1 MTLTTAAVESA
12 TAPSVSPFRVDRV
25 AGISSSRVDLDL
37 AEARDAAAALDDLD
51 AQVQQM
57 TGPITD
63 MLFTA
68 VASAASDKTARRAL
82 LDARRSAH
90 DPFGQ
95 PMSQTKLAVA
105 SEAVGRHLGPQE
117 AVFFDSWATMRR
129 RRTAMMDELEVTFG
143 RELEEASQTLGQ
155 LLADPLLAT
164 GIAQASP
171 HLGRTLA
178 APDLRPGSKSA
189 RSFTAYT
196 TRAAFKT
203 SPFSTLTS
211 VCLAGA
217 EVAVQGE
224 ELTVSQSH
232 LNAWLDSL
240 AANEDCIG
248 AFHLEALPT
257 PGVNPADGDV
267 TVPVITSSDNF
278 SWRTDKQVSMASMAT
293 LLSRLQFMG
302 RQPAKIYLQA
312 LGGADPFAMLRRLI
326 DVNVVRVV
334 APWGYGDRDK
344 IGSLIRALNTHGS
357 PAALQA
363 ASQLTEMQG
372 SIKTL
377 SSLTGRERA
386 AALLTLANS
395 AESAL
400 QDRGCRRADASFT
413 LFSDATPTFQTPA
426 FDAADGELASL
437 GEALRPYIFRSHVY
451 DWLRGK
457 FVERFGTGATCT
469 NVLGFLRDLA
479 ADRQGA
485 PGLLEA
491 TRLDASLRG
500 RPTERAWL
508 PVGNSTAPPALA
520 VMYQMA
526 AHSQEELEN
535 GNFTMV
541 VNQFN
546 PGLGGLV
553 ARFQPSELGSSQQTD
568 DGVRD
573 HLRGWAT
580 GLYPGAKPLEFVP
593 SSGVNTMQA
602 GCEGT
607 FPRIGW
613 PTELPVGDGQPGAL
627 AVDELVL
634 IHRGD
639 TDVMDFAGPHGEPV
653 APMYM
658 GLVPQ
663 HLLTG
668 PERFLA
674 ELANPWVNGATF
686 AMHRLPTLPPEGA
699 ATTVSE
705 RRQYGRIVTRR
716 RSWTMPL
723 GRLPLPTVGELDVSY
738 FRRINSW
745 RRTEGL
751 PEHVFLHLRSAMK
764 SASSPAPKPVW
775 ISFTSQHC
783 LAQFKVL
790 LLGEADG
797 ATFTEVLP
805 DTPEQWL
812 LSPDDEPHSVEHIS
826 FLRWERPQPHPAPVK
841 TLYQEEI
848 QHAKNVA

>member
-25 AGISSSRVDLDL
+25 AGISSSRLDLDL
-37 AEARDAAAALDDLD
+37 AKAREAAAALDDLD

-63 MLFTA
+63 VLFTA

-95 PMSQTKLAVA
+95 PLSQTKLAVL
-105 SEAVGRHLGPQE
+105 SEAVGRFLGPGE
-117 AVFFDSWATMRR
+117 AVLFDSWATLRR
-129 RRTAMMDELEVTFG
+129 RRAAMVDELEVNFE
-143 RELEEASQTLGQ
+143 RELEEASLTLGR

-171 HLGRTLA
+171 HLGRTLN
-178 APDLRPGSKSA
+178 APDLRAGSKSA

-217 EVAVQGE
+217 EVAVQRE

-240 AANEDCIG
+240 ASHEDCIG
-248 AFHLEALPT
+248 AFSMEALPT
-257 PGVNPADGDV
+257 PEVNPADDDV
-267 TVPVITSSDNF
+267 TVPEITSSDNF
-278 SWRTDKQVSMASMAT
+278 SWRTDKQVSMTSMAT

-326 DVNVVRVV
+326 DVKVVRVV

-344 IGSLIRALNTHGS
+344 IGSLVRALSTHGS

-363 ASQLTEMQG
+363 ASQLTEMQA

-377 SSLTGRERA
+377 STLTGRERA
-386 AALLTLANS
+386 AALIALANG

-400 QDRGCRRADASFT
+400 QERGCRGTDASFT

-426 FDAADGELASL
+426 FDAADGELANL

-485 PGLLEA
+485 AGLLEA
-491 TRLDASLRG
+491 TRLDANLRG

-508 PVGNSTAPPALA
+508 PVGNSAAPPALA
-520 VMYQMA
+520 VMYQIA
-526 AHSQEELEN
+526 AHSQEELES

-546 PGLGGLV
+546 PGVGGLV
-553 ARFQPSELGSSQQTD
+553 ARFQPAELDAAQQTD
-568 DGVRD
+568 ARVRD
-573 HLRGWAT
+573 CLRGWAAK
-580 GLYPGAKPLEFVP
+580 LYPDARPLEFVP

-602 GCEGT
+602 SCEGT
-607 FPRIGW
+607 FPRLGW

-627 AVDELVL
+627 AIDELVL
-634 IHRGD
+634 IHRAD
-639 TDVMDFAGPHGEPV
+639 TDVMDFAGPRGEPV
-653 APMYM
+653 APLYM

-668 PERFLA
+668 AERFLA
-674 ELANPWVNGATF
+674 ELANPWVNGASF
-686 AMHRLPTLPPEGA
+686 AMHRLPALPPEGA
-699 ATTVSE
+699 ATAVSD
-705 RRQYGRIVTRR
+705 RRQYGRTVTRR

-723 GRLPLPTVGELDVSY
+723 GRLPLPADGESNVGY

-751 PEHVFLHLRSAMK
+751 PEHVFLHLRSAVNG
-764 SASSPAPKPVW
+764 ASLPAPKPVW
-775 ISFTSQHC
+775 ISFTSPHC
-783 LAQFKVL
+783 LAQLKVL
-790 LLGEADG
+790 LLGGAVG

-812 LSPDDEPHSVEHIS
+812 LSPDDERHSVEHIS
-826 FLRWERPQPHPAPVK
+826 FLRWERPQSRPVPGK

-848 QHAKNVA
+848 HHAKNVA